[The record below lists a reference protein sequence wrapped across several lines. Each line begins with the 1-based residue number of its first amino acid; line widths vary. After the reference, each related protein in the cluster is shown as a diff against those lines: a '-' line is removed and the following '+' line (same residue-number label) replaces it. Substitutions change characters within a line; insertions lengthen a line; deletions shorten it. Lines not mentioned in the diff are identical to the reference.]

1 MPFTQ
6 KSDNTRVNR
15 PQLQYTVERKLQPGQ
30 IKLPNGQII
39 NTKQEVVSPDSK
51 EAAPIKQIRKQKLTR
66 IHEKQKEKERQNFTI
81 HGLMAPWQLISPS
94 HIIGSVNSDKPFMD
108 AYLGEAQSATGNV
121 AADLAI
127 DLVTP
132 AILAKSGIRT
142 FGIINNLKP
151 QNIRNH
157 LYVAKPPIGYDG
169 IQPAVKRW
177 AKGILSGKE
186 ADIDNPWW
194 FTEEY
199 ADQLATYAPFDYMF
213 HPEKMDTWVQ
223 HALEARADAWRMYNK
238 IPQKYNT
245 FTPNPRHPGSFTDN
259 KGIENLAFIDEQL
272 ANTPQK
278 DFINSSG
285 GNVGIPEIKILD
297 RQLNGNTERAFGV
310 TTTSD
315 RFDLHPFRSGVHTFR
330 NRYVKPIWEK
340 YVSDPLYHTAYNVEK
355 ISNLFKYNN
364 KEINAWLAK
373 NKNNPSAMDMFSP
386 DMFPETG
393 LKRKIGNALESVS
406 NKIQNSAKMPEFKFL
421 KPLEDKLANFEVS
434 DLTGGKPFLVQ
445 YDIPWTRTRSI
456 TDDLNL
462 QVNYEPGFVPSSE
475 YILPSR
481 VIMYKHGLSDFS
493 ENYIRDNFNYKNFSN
508 VNLIKNSTH

>member
-272 ANTPQK
+272 ANTPQT

-315 RFDLHPFRSGVHTFR
+315 RFDLYPFSRDQDKLRKRFI
-330 NRYVKPIWEK
+330 YPIWSK
-340 YVSDPLYHTAYNVEK
+340 YVSDPLNNTANK
-355 ISNLFKYNN
+355 IKRISDRFKYNN
-364 KEINAWLAK
+364 AIAT
-373 NKNNPSAMDMFSP
+373 
-386 DMFPETG
+386 TG
-393 LKRKIGNALESVS
+393 LKRKIGNALESTS